1 MDKIVPSIVFNM
13 EVREQDRQFI
23 PYECSNSEM
32 IYFIFY

>member
-23 PYECSNSEM
+23 PYEFFQ
-32 IYFIFY
+32 IIKKKKT